1 MKKRAAIG
9 IFSVVIFCLVI
20 IGAVYA
26 QSSRCVIL
34 EKSENRALV
43 NCGGATQNVNLGGR
57 ADQYRVGDSVDSSL
71 VSQSTSSSSS
81 SGGAGTSRTPG
92 DPAGRNS
99 PNRAR

>member
-1 MKKRAAIG
+1 MQKKATLGVVLAI
-9 IFSVVIFCLVI
+9 VFCLAM

-34 EKSENRALV
+34 EKSDNRALV

-57 ADQYRVGDSVDSSL
+57 ADQYRVGDSIDSS
-71 VSQSTSSSSS
+71 VFSSGTSSGS

-92 DPAGRNS
+92 DPASRS
-99 PNRAR
+99 FPTRQR